1 MLRPKWANQKR
12 DAGIFGMAPNN
23 PKWRNIDLVLID
35 EMPFGIDERR
45 ATMTRQAKKNGHDIT
60 DLLIPRPRRH
70 AALDDD
76 GVVEIAGVEE

>member
-1 MLRPKWANQKR
+1 
-12 DAGIFGMAPNN
+12 
-23 PKWRNIDLVLID
+23 VLID

-70 AALDDD
+70 SAIDDD
-76 GVVEIAGVEE
+76 GVVEIAGAEQ